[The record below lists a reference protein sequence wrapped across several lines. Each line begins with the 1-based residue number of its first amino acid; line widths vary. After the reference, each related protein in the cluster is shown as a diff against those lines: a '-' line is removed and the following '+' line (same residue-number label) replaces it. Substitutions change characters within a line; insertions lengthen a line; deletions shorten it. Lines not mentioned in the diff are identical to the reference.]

1 MNSLRPLAVVAGP
14 TASGKT
20 ALAVELAKRLNGEVV
35 SADSMQVY
43 ELLRIGTARPTEE
56 EMGGVPHHLLGF
68 LPLSVPYSVA
78 QYSADAHAVMAQ
90 VEARGRLPILCG
102 GTGLYIQA
110 VTENLVFSEQA
121 GDPDLRA
128 ALRERASRE
137 GGAVL
142 LEELRRV
149 DPVTAARLHPH
160 DIGRIVRALE
170 VYAVTGRTL
179 TEQNRLSREGGPL
192 YQTAGILL
200 DFRDRQVL
208 YDRINRRVDRMLEQ
222 GLLQEAEQVLSSEQ
236 APTAM
241 QAIGYKELAPYFRG
255 EISLPEAVEK
265 LKRETRRYA
274 KRQLSWFRRMPLQ
287 TLYVDDMPDG
297 RGLTEQ
303 AEQAVTAMLGIE
315 RRTSWIPLSND

>member
-1 MNSLRPLAVVAGP
+1 MNSLCPLAVVAGP

-20 ALAVELAKRLNGEVV
+20 ALAVELARRMNGEVV

-43 ELLRIGTARPTEE
+43 EPLRIGTARPTPE
-56 EMGGVPHHLLGF
+56 EMKGVPHHLLGF
-68 LPLSVPYSVA
+68 LPLSASYSVA
-78 QYSADAHAVMAQ
+78 QYAAAAHAAIAQ
-90 VEARGRLPILCG
+90 VTARGRLPILCG

-128 ALRERASRE
+128 ALRERANRE
-137 GGAVL
+137 GGVGL

-149 DPVTAARLHPH
+149 DPLTAGRLHPH
-160 DIGRIVRALE
+160 DTGRIVRALE

-179 TEQNRLSREGGPL
+179 TEQNRLSREGGDR
-192 YQTAGILL
+192 YRTAGILL
-200 DFRDRQVL
+200 DFRDRRIL
-208 YDRINRRVDRMLEQ
+208 YDRIGRRVDRMLEQ

-255 EISLPEAVEK
+255 QLSLPEAVEK

-287 TLYVDDMPDG
+287 TLYVDDMPDD
-297 RGLTEQ
+297 RDLIK
-303 AEQAVTAMLGIE
+303 QAVQVVTAIWDPE
-315 RRTSWIPLSND
+315 RRTPWIPLSND